1 MSIFENSRDEVYELA
16 YYTIPN
22 EVTGAPVH
30 KKINMKVSRDLLG
43 NAVAT
48 SIYGTWRRA
57 GFWTEKEFSAEEPV
71 NELIQKIDNLFDA
84 NVITD
89 DKKFFEAKQKMSKL
103 VESTFKDVMIPEKK
117 AKLIQHIPYG
127 VDHNALAITEPPVQG
142 RC

>member
-1 MSIFENSRDEVYELA
+1 
-16 YYTIPN
+16 
-22 EVTGAPVH
+22 
-30 KKINMKVSRDLLG
+30 
-43 NAVAT
+43 
-48 SIYGTWRRA
+48 
-57 GFWTEKEFSAEEPV
+57 V

-103 VESTFKDVMIPEKK
+103 VENTFKDVMIPEKK